1 MPDPQTDS
9 QDEENAFLTP
19 FLKYCESNP
28 ITAVR
33 ELEDAPEEVK
43 NLLRAHQ
50 LRPMMMK
57 HIFIGKISQCAAIE
71 EPDEIYA
78 DE

>member
-1 MPDPQTDS
+1 MTTLALQVYDPRILDPQTDS
-9 QDEENAFLTP
+9 QEEENAFLTP
-19 FLKYCESNP
+19 FLKYCESNR

-33 ELEDAPEEVK
+33 ELEDAPLEVK

-57 HIFIGKISQCAAIE
+57 HIFIGKVSQ
-71 EPDEIYA
+71 
-78 DE
+78 